1 MAATNLIPN
10 KFLFYKTEAAF
21 LEDLN
26 NNFISDSSLALV
38 LDKRFI
44 YSHGDYFYCNL
55 SQDDCRILAQSL
67 SDLDNKITEIETVTS
82 NTLHELEQGKV
93 GRDEINVE
101 AIKNEIYS
109 ECNEIASKAKEEIN
123 EIADEIS
130 NKLEDADIEDMSRII
145 SAALS
150 RFQTILEENETSTS
164 KAVNDLI
171 DKMKNME
178 VENAAEHSR
187 ITEMQRN
194 VTLDVDLS
202 IDENGNLIIT
212 Y

>member
-26 NNFISDSSLALV
+26 KNFISDLSLALV

-44 YSHGDYFYCNL
+44 YSHGDYFYCNF
-55 SQDDCRILAQSL
+55 SQDDCKILAQSL
-67 SDLDNKITEIETVTS
+67 SSIDNKITEIETVTS
-82 NTLHELEQGKV
+82 NALHKLEQDKV
-93 GRDEINVE
+93 GKDEIDVE
-101 AIKNEIYS
+101 AIKNEIYN
-109 ECNEIASKAKEEIN
+109 ECNEIASKSKEEIN
-123 EIADEIS
+123 KIADEIS
-130 NKLEDADIEDMSRII
+130 NKLDDVGIDEMSRII
-145 SAALS
+145 STALS
-150 RFQTILEENETSTS
+150 RLQTILEENETSTS
-164 KAVNDLI
+164 RAVNDLI
-171 DKMKNME
+171 YKMQNME
-178 VENAAEHSR
+178 VENTTAHNR
-187 ITEMQRN
+187 IIEMQQN

>member
-67 SDLDNKITEIETVTS
+67 SDLDNKIAEIETVTS
-82 NTLHELEQGKV
+82 STLLKLEQDKV
-93 GRDEINVE
+93 GKGEIDVE

-109 ECNEIASKAKEEIN
+109 ECNEIADKAKEEIN
-123 EIADEIS
+123 KIADEIS
-130 NKLEDADIEDMSRII
+130 DKIEDADIDEISRII

-171 DKMKNME
+171 YKMQNME
-178 VENAAEHSR
+178 VENATAYSR
-187 ITEMQRN
+187 IIEMQQN

>member
-26 NNFISDSSLALV
+26 NDFISDSSLALV

-55 SQDDCRILAQSL
+55 SQDDCKILAQSL
-67 SDLDNKITEIETVTS
+67 SDLDNKVAEIETVTS

-93 GRDEINVE
+93 GRDEIDVE
-101 AIKNEIYS
+101 AIKDEIYS

-130 NKLEDADIEDMSRII
+130 NKLEDADIDDMSRII

-202 IDENGNLIIT
+202 IDANGNLIIT

>member
-171 DKMKNME
+171 DKMQNME

>member
-26 NNFISDSSLALV
+26 NDFISDSSLALV

-55 SQDDCRILAQSL
+55 SQDDCKILAQSL

-93 GRDEINVE
+93 GRDEIDVE
-101 AIKNEIYS
+101 AIKDEIYS

-130 NKLEDADIEDMSRII
+130 NKLEDADIDEISRVI
-145 SAALS
+145 STALS

-194 VTLDVDLS
+194 VLDVDLS
-202 IDENGNLIIT
+202 IDANGNLIIT